1 MNVHSY
7 MLSILE
13 TTKESHY
20 EKIVEIV
27 DSMLRDIDELMED
40 PLFINNIHGEQEL
53 SLDQAIEL
61 LSNIRVQFLPDD
73 LIQNRFKS
81 QVFNAFTNSDDQSDD
96 EGISIADL
104 YQLGIIR
111 HNQR

>member
-53 SLDQAIEL
+53 SLDQTIEL
-61 LSNIRVQFLPDD
+61 LSNIRVQFLPD
-73 LIQNRFKS
+73 IKAP
-81 QVFNAFTNSDDQSDD
+81 AFSPAHES
-96 EGISIADL
+96 GSIDVS
-104 YQLGIIR
+104 
-111 HNQR
+111 

>member
-1 MNVHSY
+1 

-20 EKIVEIV
+20 EKIVDMV

-61 LSNIRVQFLPDD
+61 LSNIRVQFLPAP
-73 LIQNRFKS
+73 
-81 QVFNAFTNSDDQSDD
+81 NAPEFPPGH
-96 EGISIADL
+96 EAASIDVS
-104 YQLGIIR
+104 
-111 HNQR
+111 

>member
-13 TTKESHY
+13 PTKESHY
-20 EKIVEIV
+20 EKIVETV

-61 LSNIRVQFLPDD
+61 LSNIRVQFLPDV
-73 LIQNRFKS
+73 KAP
-81 QVFNAFTNSDDQSDD
+81 AFSPAHES
-96 EGISIADL
+96 GSIDVS
-104 YQLGIIR
+104 
-111 HNQR
+111 

>member
-13 TTKESHY
+13 PTKESHY
-20 EKIVEIV
+20 EKIVETV

-53 SLDQAIEL
+53 SLDQTIEL
-61 LSNIRVQFLPDD
+61 LSNIRVQFLPDV
-73 LIQNRFKS
+73 KAP
-81 QVFNAFTNSDDQSDD
+81 AFSPAHES
-96 EGISIADL
+96 GSIDVS
-104 YQLGIIR
+104 
-111 HNQR
+111 

>member
-20 EKIVEIV
+20 EKIVETV

-53 SLDQAIEL
+53 SLDQTVEL
-61 LSNIRVQFLPDD
+61 LNNIRVQFLPAPK
-73 LIQNRFKS
+73 IP
-81 QVFNAFTNSDDQSDD
+81 AFSPAHES
-96 EGISIADL
+96 GSIDVS
-104 YQLGIIR
+104 
-111 HNQR
+111 

>member
-20 EKIVEIV
+20 EKIVETV

-61 LSNIRVQFLPDD
+61 LSNIRVQFLPAP
-73 LIQNRFKS
+73 
-81 QVFNAFTNSDDQSDD
+81 NAPEFPPGP
-96 EGISIADL
+96 EAASIDVS
-104 YQLGIIR
+104 
-111 HNQR
+111 

>member
-13 TTKESHY
+13 PTKESHY
-20 EKIVEIV
+20 EKIVETV
-27 DSMLRDIDELMED
+27 DSMMRDIDELMED

-61 LSNIRVQFLPDD
+61 LSNIRVQFLPDV
-73 LIQNRFKS
+73 KAP
-81 QVFNAFTNSDDQSDD
+81 AFSPAHES
-96 EGISIADL
+96 GSIDVS
-104 YQLGIIR
+104 
-111 HNQR
+111 

>member
-20 EKIVEIV
+20 EKIVETI

-53 SLDQAIEL
+53 SLDQTIEL
-61 LSNIRVQFLPDD
+61 LSNIRVQFLPAP
-73 LIQNRFKS
+73 
-81 QVFNAFTNSDDQSDD
+81 NAPEFPPGH
-96 EGISIADL
+96 EAASIDVS
-104 YQLGIIR
+104 
-111 HNQR
+111 

>member
-13 TTKESHY
+13 NTKESHY
-20 EKIVEIV
+20 EKIVETV

-61 LSNIRVQFLPDD
+61 LSNIRVQFLPE
-73 LIQNRFKS
+73 IKAP
-81 QVFNAFTNSDDQSDD
+81 AFSPAHES
-96 EGISIADL
+96 GSIDVS
-104 YQLGIIR
+104 
-111 HNQR
+111 

>member
-13 TTKESHY
+13 PTKESHY
-20 EKIVEIV
+20 EKIVETV

-61 LSNIRVQFLPDD
+61 LSNIRVQFLPD
-73 LIQNRFKS
+73 IKAP
-81 QVFNAFTNSDDQSDD
+81 AFSPAHES
-96 EGISIADL
+96 GSIDVS
-104 YQLGIIR
+104 
-111 HNQR
+111 

>member
-7 MLSILE
+7 MLSTLE
-13 TTKESHY
+13 PTKESHY
-20 EKIVEIV
+20 EKIVETV

-61 LSNIRVQFLPDD
+61 LSNIRVQFLPDV
-73 LIQNRFKS
+73 KAP
-81 QVFNAFTNSDDQSDD
+81 AFSPAHES
-96 EGISIADL
+96 GSIDVS
-104 YQLGIIR
+104 
-111 HNQR
+111 

>member
-13 TTKESHY
+13 PTKESHY
-20 EKIVEIV
+20 EKIVETV
-27 DSMLRDIDELMED
+27 DSMMRDIDELMED

-61 LSNIRVQFLPDD
+61 LSNIRVQFLPD
-73 LIQNRFKS
+73 IKAP
-81 QVFNAFTNSDDQSDD
+81 AFSPAHES
-96 EGISIADL
+96 GSIDVS
-104 YQLGIIR
+104 
-111 HNQR
+111 